1 MFPKVGPI
9 ISAKISL
16 VPVLKN
22 QLNPITGSILTVADE
37 TQPCTSD
44 GYGFVVF
51 ENEDDAKKVIGSTQ
65 FAPIEVLE
73 FTPKDPEDRKFRCV
87 FIKNFDE
94 KWDVNNLS
102 EIFGKYG
109 KIKTIYIREDP

>member
-1 MFPKVGPI
+1 
-9 ISAKISL
+9 
-16 VPVLKN
+16 
-22 QLNPITGSILTVADE
+22 
-37 TQPCTSD
+37 
-44 GYGFVVF
+44 
-51 ENEDDAKKVIGSTQ
+51 
-65 FAPIEVLE
+65 
-73 FTPKDPEDRKFRCV
+73 V